1 MKRRDFYQRVK
12 APGQGQEINASDL
25 NKIVALILQCVKGGR
40 GIQVERVGQS
50 VIIKATGG
58 GAGGGSFGTGWNNFY
73 DATTKAGL
81 DNAANV
87 PEKSFGRVTAGSQK
101 GMVCVPNPDRDGWDA
116 LNFFE

>member
-1 MKRRDFYQRVK
+1 MYSKDTNQRVK
-12 APGQGQEINASDL
+12 APGQGQAINASDL
-25 NKIVALILQCVKGGR
+25 RKMLALILQCVKGGR

-50 VIIKATGG
+50 VIIKATGN
-58 GAGGGSFGTGWNNFY
+58 GGGGGQGGGWNNFY

-81 DNAANV
+81 IGATNV
-87 PEKSFGRVTAGSQK
+87 PEKSFARVTAGAQK